1 MPVSPARARARD
13 RAARACVWERVF
25 FIALALSSL
34 TEAESGKYIHT
45 PSVVVKS
52 DDDNAAVKEADDF
65 ALLGRP
71 PLPFLPS
78 PPSLSPSHVHI
89 L

>member
-1 MPVSPARARARD
+1 MPVPPAPELVTVLRARA
-13 RAARACVWERVF
+13 CGQRVF

-45 PSVVVKS
+45 PSFVVKS

-71 PLPFLPS
+71 PLPSFS
-78 PPSLSPSHVHI
+78 PFPVSLTRSHFMI
-89 L
+89 